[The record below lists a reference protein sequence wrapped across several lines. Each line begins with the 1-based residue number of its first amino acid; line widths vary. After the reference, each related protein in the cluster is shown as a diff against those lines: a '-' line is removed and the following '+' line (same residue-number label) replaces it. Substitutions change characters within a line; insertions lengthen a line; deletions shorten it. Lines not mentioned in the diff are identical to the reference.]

1 MAQFARH
8 ADNGGAVILTTHQD
22 LPAEAARVRKIRL
35 GDVEAE

>member
-22 LPAEAARVRKIRL
+22 LPAEVARVRKIRL